1 MNKPLGYL
9 CVFIIVCIFTTVTCA
24 EEGITVTESGLAYKD
39 LEIGTGDSAEAGRIA
54 VIHFSGWID
63 NNGAKGERFLNSRDR
78 GKPITFKIGTDKVIL
93 GWNIGIV
100 GMKAGGKRRL
110 MVPGELGY
118 GARGVADLIPPD
130 ADLIFDIELLEVK

>member
-1 MNKPLGYL
+1 MNKPLGCL
-9 CVFIIVCIFTTVTCA
+9 GVFIIVCIFTAVTYA
-24 EEGITVTESGLAYKD
+24 QEGTTFTESGLSYED
-39 LEIGTGDSAEAGRIA
+39 LDMGTGDSAEVGRVA
-54 VIHFSGWID
+54 VIHFTGWLD
-63 NNGAKGERFLNSRDR
+63 NNGEKGKSFLNSRDR
-78 GKPITFKIGTDKVIL
+78 GKPITFKIGTDKVIK

-118 GARGVADLIPPD
+118 GARGVDDLIPPD